1 MIILV
6 EYLLPV
12 DGREG
17 LDVIR
22 STANTMPIKS
32 SSLRNVVTK
41 NPEWANIFSEDD
53 PDTVFTDQRE
63 IGHGSF
69 GAVYYVRLI

>member
-1 MIILV
+1 MN
-6 EYLLPV
+6 
-12 DGREG
+12 GRNS
-17 LDVIR
+17 LDVLIR
-22 STANTMPIKS
+22 CTANTMPIKS
-32 SSLRNVVTK
+32 TSLKNVTK

-69 GAVYYVRLI
+69 GAVYYVRTL